1 MQLLSVFKEGEAI
14 PMPHTCLG
22 PNISPPLEFRDIPDN
37 TESLVLIIE
46 DIDASPKP
54 WTHWL
59 VFNIP
64 PAATQVA
71 EGKLPEGAT
80 EGLANNH
87 TFGYEGPCPKYF
99 SGTHHY
105 WFRLYAL
112 NTILD
117 LPPESEREEV
127 EAKMRGH
134 ILDEA
139 VLTGSCTA

>member
-1 MQLLSVFKEGEAI
+1 MQILSVFNQDEAI
-14 PMPHTCLG
+14 PRHHTCLG
-22 PNISPPLEFRDIPDN
+22 PNLSPPLEFRDIPAG
-37 TESLVLIIE
+37 TASLVLIIE

-64 PAATQVA
+64 PATTMVD
-71 EGKLPEGAT
+71 EGEIPDGAT

-99 SGTHHY
+99 TGTHHY

-112 NTILD
+112 DLVLD

-127 EAKMRGH
+127 EEKMKGH
-134 ILDEA
+134 IIEEA
-139 VLTGSCTA
+139 VLTGSCTS